1 VFSAI
6 FLIALEG
13 RHMTFGEYLKQL
25 REEANMRQTVLADKL
40 DIWVSHI
47 GNLEKGR
54 ANPPPKE
61 RIEQIAAALSLT
73 SEQKD
78 KLSDLAFN
86 ERNKK
91 ELDAFKKPSS
101 VDASLVSVDTENLI
115 SVPVFL
121 KCPASV
127 KSWVSGEIDRY
138 EKISKT
144 FTQGR
149 RMFIMKIHGDSM
161 DRAGIDDGCMVLV
174 DSEKELRNGNIVVA
188 RVDDECTIKRYYKT
202 DHKVTLSPDSTNPEH
217 QPMVFTKANKIIIH
231 GVVDS
236 IYLKKVK

>member
-1 VFSAI
+1 
-6 FLIALEG
+6 
-13 RHMTFGEYLKQL
+13 MTFGQYLTQL
-25 REEANMRQTVLADKL
+25 REVSGLSKTDLADKL
-40 DIWVSHI
+40 DVWISYI
-47 GNLEKGR
+47 ANIEKGR
-54 ANPPPKE
+54 AVPPPIH
-61 RIEQIAAALSLT
+61 RLEQLSSALNLSAD
-73 SEQKD
+73 QK
-78 KLSDLAFN
+78 KKFLDLAFQ
-86 ERNKK
+86 ERNQK
-91 ELDAFKKPSS
+91 ELHNFKKTSS

-121 KCPASV
+121 KCPASA
-127 KSWVSGEIDRY
+127 KSWVSSEIDRY

-174 DSEKELRNGNIVVA
+174 DSEKEPRNGNIVVA

-217 QPMVFTKANKIIIH
+217 QPMIFTKANKIIIH